1 MEKVIKKP
9 SNLHLWKIIKGFENS
24 TYFFNENGDFQ
35 LITTSKS
42 ESFEMLTKMIN
53 GNKWEVEK
61 NKQYVKI
68 VEKEDGQL
76 LLGIFIRENK
86 GKKIFEIDETGIIL
100 QMNKI
105 E

>member
-1 MEKVIKKP
+1 
-9 SNLHLWKIIKGFENS
+9 
-24 TYFFNENGDFQ
+24 
-35 LITTSKS
+35 
-42 ESFEMLTKMIN
+42 MLTKMIN